1 MKVRQ
6 ALWSLRK
13 YCPVCGQGS
22 GLVPVTCPAC
32 GHVAALCD
40 ECGRGWSH
48 VAVTTA
54 RAAADPAGTACPN
67 CGEAVLADFPAATAD
82 QLAAAGLTRKDYE

>member
-1 MKVRQ
+1 MKTRQ
-6 ALWSLRK
+6 ALWHLRK

-22 GLVPVTCPAC
+22 GLVPVACPAC

-48 VAVTTA
+48 VAVTTIKA
-54 RAAADPAGTACPN
+54 VADPAVTACPN

-82 QLAAAGLTRKDYE
+82 QLAAANLTKKDYE